1 MNGKNNMKLTTK
13 QQEILNNIKM
23 NPYIIRKEISEEIK
37 ISITSV
43 SNNLKKLVEKGYVER
58 IGSDKNGY
66 WKTLK

>member
-1 MNGKNNMKLTTK
+1 MNGKNNMKLTIK

-43 SNNLKKLVEKGYVER
+43 SNNLKKLVEKGYIER
-58 IGSDKNGY
+58 I
-66 WKTLK
+66 